1 VSIAS
6 QTSLL
11 ELQKA
16 IIAKLTDDPDLM
28 ELITGVFDFGA
39 VPDDP
44 DEKPD
49 FPYITIGNAQE
60 FSKDG
65 FSTPG
70 YETTQQLDIWTN
82 YGGFEQCYIIFNILQ
97 GLLNH
102 QTLDLETLRNV
113 YIEYSR
119 SEPLYDPDD
128 KTIRRLNVQYDTF
141 SQEF

>member
-1 VSIAS
+1 MTTS

-11 ELQKA
+11 ELQEA
-16 IIAKLTDDPDLM
+16 MRAKLIGDTTLM
-28 ELITGVFDFGA
+28 TIITGVFDFGA
-39 VPDDP
+39 VLDEP

-49 FPYITIGNAQE
+49 FPYITIGNALE
-60 FSKDG
+60 LSEDG

-70 YETTQQLDIWTN
+70 YTTTQQLDLWTN
-82 YGGFEQCYIIFNILQ
+82 QGGFWQCYQLFNIVQ

-102 QTLDLETLRNV
+102 QSLTLSTLQHV
-113 YIEYSR
+113 YTEYSR

-141 SQEF
+141 AQEL